1 MSLRELRMYGHRLA
15 GLSLSVWV
23 AASALAASAA
33 TYQRPGAL
41 STAGVSSDA
50 HRSDR
55 SGAYGGLKSQRA
67 PLRGAGDV
75 RDNDKKQPYYYRYYS
90 DTDRSTGSCRRYAS
104 RAIATKNRNW
114 WTRYRAC
121 LN

>member
-1 MSLRELRMYGHRLA
+1 MSLRELWMYGRALV
-15 GLSLSVWV
+15 GLSLGVWV
-23 AASALAASAA
+23 AASAPAASAA
-33 TYQRPGAL
+33 PYERPGAL
-41 STAGVSSDA
+41 STAGVSSNA

-75 RDNDKKQPYYYRYYS
+75 RDNANKQPYYYRYYN
-90 DTDRSTGSCRRYAS
+90 DTDRSPRSCRRYAS

>member
-1 MSLRELRMYGHRLA
+1 MSLRELRMSGSALLGVA
-15 GLSLSVWV
+15 LCVWV
-23 AASALAASAA
+23 AALPLAASAA
-33 TYQRPGAL
+33 PYERPGSL
-41 STAGVSSDA
+41 STAGVASDA

-55 SGAYGGLKSQRA
+55 SGAYGGLKSRRA

-75 RDNDKKQPYYYRYYS
+75 RDNDNKQPYYYRYYN
-90 DTDRSTGSCRRYAS
+90 DTDRSPASCRRYAS